1 MSDEKEKIRRDINRF
16 YWTRFYLNNPH
27 RYFEEY
33 LNIKLKPLD
42 KFILLWILPKYVD
55 QVK

>member
-1 MSDEKEKIRRDINRF
+1 MNDKEKIMKDSNRF

-27 RYFEEY
+27 RYFEDY
-33 LNIKLKPLD
+33 LKIKLRPTD
-42 KFILLWILPKYVD
+42 KLILLWVLPKYVD